1 MSKTAAV
8 FNKKKFINDVTET
21 VRHMYRRTV
30 KRSKPAGDFPGG
42 ILRRKRRCDR

>member
-21 VRHMYRRTV
+21 VRHMYRKQLKEV
-30 KRSKPAGDFPGG
+30 SGSSVFCEDYYH
-42 ILRRKRRCDR
+42 

>member
-8 FNKKKFINDVTET
+8 FNKKKFINDVTQ
-21 VRHMYRRTV
+21 TV